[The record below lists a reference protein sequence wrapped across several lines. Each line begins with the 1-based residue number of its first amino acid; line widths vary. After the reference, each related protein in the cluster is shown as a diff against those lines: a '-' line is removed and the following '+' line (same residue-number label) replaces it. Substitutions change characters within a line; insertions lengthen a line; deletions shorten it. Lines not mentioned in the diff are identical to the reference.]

1 MDITEEWMK
10 TKEKK
15 GIVVERKEYTID
27 DITYIVDGHHVV
39 FDTSEIERAVANILA
54 NKYGKTVELVPKINY
69 PVGLQTPDYLI
80 DGVRYDLKSP
90 TGKGKNLLKGLI
102 AKKRKQADNFII
114 NISECQ
120 LSLKEIERQIHELYK
135 SPQVGFVINIVVMKN
150 DEVVKVFSRK

>member
-114 NISECQ
+114 NISECP